1 MRCPHC
7 NGKGRKELTRAYS
20 LVCGWCEGTGEIKT
34 PILTQFD
41 RVTESPEKLAEF
53 ICELW
58 TKDKDHLFDKFEAAE
73 YEEGIG
79 IGGKRVITEWL
90 KEELT

>member
-7 NGKGRKELTRAYS
+7 NGKGRKELSRAYS
-20 LVCGWCEGTGEIKT
+20 LVCGWCNGTGQIASRT
-34 PILTQFD
+34 NFD
-41 RVTESPEKLAEF
+41 RVTESPETLAEF

-58 TKDKDHLFDKFEAAE
+58 TKDKDHLYEKFEAAE

-79 IGGKRVITEWL
+79 IGGKNAITKWL
-90 KEELT
+90 KEEMT